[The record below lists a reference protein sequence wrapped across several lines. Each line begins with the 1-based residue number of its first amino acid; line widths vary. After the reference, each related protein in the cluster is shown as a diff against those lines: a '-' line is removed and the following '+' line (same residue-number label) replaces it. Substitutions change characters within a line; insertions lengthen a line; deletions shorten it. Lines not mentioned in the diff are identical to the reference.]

1 MSPTEL
7 QIKDGN
13 TCHSCGTFDCIKGQR
28 APAEPA
34 RIVQR
39 GCELGLFLPGK
50 VGNLDCT
57 LCLDCVH
64 ACPHDNIALTTRVPA
79 IELLDTRR
87 RSGIG
92 KLEARFDLA
101 ALAVVEQLDFG
112 DSYAL
117 TLKEWRRRFLESWAD
132 IAPLGFDEPFRR
144 LWEFYLC
151 YCEAGFRA
159 RTIDVNLIALQG
171 R

>member
-1 MSPTEL
+1 MIEAVGRVYWPSYFDTLNRSLRPGGRVVL
-7 QIKDGN
+7 QAISIDD
-13 TCHSCGTFDCIKGQR
+13 TLFEAYQQGTDFIQR
-28 APAEPA
+28 YIFPGGCLPSVSVLKSSAEA
-34 RIVQR
+34 
-39 GCELGLFLPGK
+39 
-50 VGNLDCT
+50 
-57 LCLDCVH
+57 
-64 ACPHDNIALTTRVPA
+64 AALT
-79 IELLDTRR
+79 
-87 RSGIG
+87 
-92 KLEARFDLA
+92 
-101 ALAVVEQLDFG
+101 VVEQLDFG

-117 TLKEWRRRFLESWAD
+117 TLKEWRRRFLESWIE

>member
-1 MSPTEL
+1 MLVDFLVQDTA
-7 QIKDGN
+7 
-13 TCHSCGTFDCIKGQR
+13 FAQR
-28 APAEPA
+28 IRRVERDEP
-34 RIVQR
+34 
-39 GCELGLFLPGK
+39 GGSLPS
-50 VGNLDCT
+50 
-57 LCLDCVH
+57 
-64 ACPHDNIALTTRVPA
+64 VPILKSSA
-79 IELLDTRR
+79 D
-87 RSGIG
+87 
-92 KLEARFDLA
+92 AA

-132 IAPLGFDEPFRR
+132 IAPLGFDAPFRR

-159 RTIDVNLIALQG
+159 GTIDVNLIALQG